1 MLARLAIF
9 ASFLWLASNAST
21 AKEKPE
27 DHRPSP
33 DSPRV
38 ALEKRFN
45 RSSPAVGSSLP
56 EVSAYDAGGNSFK
69 LTKLKGNYSVLVFGC
84 LT

>member
-1 MLARLAIF
+1 MLVRQTIVV
-9 ASFLWLASNAST
+9 SFLLLTGNALT

-27 DHRPSP
+27 EHRQPV

-56 EVSAYDAGGNSFK
+56 VVSAFDADGNSFT
-69 LTKLKGNYSVLVFGC
+69 LTELKGNYAVLVFGC